1 MAEQLLN
8 AYKSNDAEKF
18 EEAKK
23 NFGGKLALDN
33 AGLFCL
39 KDLKLS
45 GRGTKDD
52 VEL

>member
-1 MAEQLLN
+1 MAEQLVN
-8 AYKSNDAEKF
+8 AYKNNDAEKF

-45 GRGTKDD
+45 GKGANND